1 VDSARQPGLG
11 GGAVCL
17 QGLGGGAV
25 CLHLSEPQPRA
36 GRVAVLV
43 DGRAPNSDR
52 GWDSQRQWGE
62 GEGKDEHLRR
72 GNEIKQRSG

>member
-1 VDSARQPGLG
+1 MR
-11 GGAVCL
+11 
-17 QGLGGGAV
+17 
-25 CLHLSEPQPRA
+25 LHLSKPQPRA

-43 DGRAPNSDR
+43 GGWAPNRVR

-62 GEGKDEHLRR
+62 GEGKDEHPKR

>member
-1 VDSARQPGLG
+1 M
-11 GGAVCL
+11 
-17 QGLGGGAV
+17 